1 MPIIDCPNCRG
12 KLRFPEDSPPRR
24 VKCPTC
30 GHIFLSSPGPDPAA
44 PAAPGPPGPREPKS
58 DRDERQPRRRD
69 DDDRQPRRRDRDDD
83 DEDRRSRRRRD
94 DDDDDRRSRRGRRE
108 PDEDDDDD
116 RRRPRPNVRAIEDQF
131 NRASV
136 ACLLC
141 FIAGWLLVA
150 ALALLVFA
158 RLLFWAEIH
167 EGLNVFLVV
176 AGLLGLGHLL
186 TAAVGYG
193 FLVSGPRERGGLG
206 LAIATAGVAAFH
218 LILTIVLATTETG
231 APFGDLYMGV
241 RWTGFA
247 TQSNALGEVLYLLI
261 GPYHTLKW
269 SPGGRAIMA
278 VFVNLA
284 EVALVVLLL
293 LTLRA
298 AVIGASDRRR
308 ARTVMQT
315 VVANAVVAGVLVVGG
330 IIFGVLFRAV
340 ETEKG
345 GMMAVDSL
353 YHLVVYLVQAGITVW
368 TTLVIKGVKDSLDY
382 RPD

>member
-1 MPIIDCPNCRG
+1 MPIIVCPNCQG
-12 KLRFPEDSPPRR
+12 NLRFPEDTPPRR

-30 GHIFLSSPGPDPAA
+30 GKIFLASAGPDPTGPTA
-44 PAAPGPPGPREPKS
+44 PDTPGARPPRAGS
-58 DRDERQPRRRD
+58 DFDARP
-69 DDDRQPRRRDRDDD
+69 PRRRDRN
-83 DEDRRSRRRRD
+83 E
-94 DDDDDRRSRRGRRE
+94 DDDDRRGRRRRADEDDDRRARRGRRE
-108 PDEDDDDD
+108 QDEDDYGDRG
-116 RRRPRPNVRAIEDQF
+116 RRRPDACAIEGQF
-131 NRASV
+131 NRASL

-150 ALALLVFA
+150 ALGILVLA

-218 LILTIVLATTETG
+218 LILTIVLATTETRT
-231 APFGDLYMGV
+231 PFGDLYMGV
-241 RWTGFA
+241 RWTEFV
-247 TQSNALGEVLYLLI
+247 TENNALGEVLYLLI
-261 GPYHTLKW
+261 GPLHRLNW
-269 SPGGRAIMA
+269 SPGGRTILA

-298 AVIGASDRRR
+298 VVLGTRDRRR
-308 ARTVMQT
+308 ARTVMHT
-315 VVANAVVAGVLVVGG
+315 AVANAVVAGVLVVAG
-330 IIFGVLFRAV
+330 IIFGVLFLAV
-340 ETEKG
+340 EKEKG
-345 GMMAVDSL
+345 GMTAVDSL
-353 YHLVVYLVQAGITVW
+353 YHLVAYMVQAGIAVW
-368 TTLVIKGVKDSLDY
+368 TTLVIKGVKDSIDY